1 MIYLYRNKNEESP
14 DDQIKKQALLEA
26 LMQTQL
32 WNEPYL
38 KENPFLY
45 ITPRKQDFE
54 SNAGKV
60 LLN

>member
-1 MIYLYRNKNEESP
+1 MIYLYRYKNDETA

-38 KENPFLY
+38 KDNPFLY
-45 ITPRKQDFE
+45 ITPRKKDFE
-54 SNAGKV
+54 GNAGKL